1 MRALKILGYVVAGL
15 VGLLLLVFA
24 GLQTPPG
31 QRAAV
36 GLINRMAPGIEVAG
50 LSGFF
55 PTDLQIAHI
64 AVSDRQGPWLAVDN
78 ALLRWSFGSLLGGRL
93 LIEDLAADRVAV
105 LRSPVPDEEK
115 PSSKKGGGLQL
126 PVGID
131 LRRLAIRDLHLAAAL
146 AEVDSHW
153 RLSGNALLP
162 ADLAAGHLVLD
173 GERTDG
179 PEGNLAADIRFDVG
193 RRTVDGTLSLTEKRG
208 GIVAV
213 LLQRPDIEDLSLRLT
228 AQGDEQSGRAE
239 LSVSAA
245 DAARATGQA
254 RWQPKDGATAVSVQ
268 LDTAGPGL
276 PQGRVADV
284 MRAAIRLTAEAT
296 VDEKMATLGAAR
308 LTAGTLTLEASGRY
322 DRVADRLQGTLTV
335 SAPDPGPLTSL
346 AGSVTW
352 RGLRVEAKSDLANVV
367 KRPQGTVTLKGGAED
382 LSLSGIDA
390 RVPPIGS
397 VTLAATLDVAADKI
411 TARSLEIAT
420 PLATVKATGSY
431 ATATEVGEAKAN
443 VMIPSLAPLSA
454 LAGRPLGGS
463 AGFDLMGSTDRDGYA
478 FGWRGTVAD
487 ATAEGLPGG
496 IVTTP
501 LTLSGAGTWRHDETW
516 TLSGV
521 RAEIQGNTFGVS
533 GRGRAETGDLDLTLD
548 LPKLDVLQSGVTGS
562 ARLTGGIKLG
572 GDRTDVRL
580 AAELNDLRRGP
591 LSSGRLTVSANGSLD
606 AAGATSGDVK
616 ASGDLVG
623 QPLSL
628 DGRFALDAAG
638 GLVVPTFQGRWASA
652 ILDVENFAVTSGR
665 TSGHARLKVA
675 RLADAAALAGTELA
689 GSLNMEVTTDD
700 GAPGGR
706 LTAHVKGNDLRAGTL
721 GVGEFELR
729 STVDDP
735 MAAATAD
742 SKLTANR
749 IAGVADINRLTAT
762 VRGDRQAL
770 VVSLQ
775 AAGGQT
781 NANVEAKVDLTS
793 DDIVIG
799 LQRLDARYTGI
810 PVALAG
816 PTRVHVAG
824 SRIAIEPTNLRLG
837 GGRLSVRGT
846 LASSGSDLQLE
857 LAALPLSLIDSIA
870 PGTNLDGTLQAKVRM
885 QGSTDAPVVDG
896 TYGVT
901 GLRLR
906 QPQAA
911 LVPAIAVQGS
921 ASLMGQQASIDAR
934 LSSGGATALTVK
946 GKATLPRGA
955 APLSGSAALSG
966 TIDLAPFAPSLG
978 NDIRNVTGRLRPNL
992 NVEIAGSRVT
1002 GNGTIDFS
1010 NGAVAMPES
1019 GLRLSGGEGRLS
1031 LQGDVLQIQRLSFQA
1046 PQGGSVAVSGTL
1058 RIDPQQGVVPDLT
1071 VTSTRALLVS
1081 RPDLAATVS
1090 SDLKITGSTATEIDV
1105 TGPITIDRA
1114 EIAVGG
1120 QTAAAFPTID
1130 VREVNK
1136 PGGVQGTPVAST
1148 KPQPRK
1154 PPPPPGATPVRLQ
1167 ITINA
1172 PQAIFVRG
1180 RGLDAE
1186 MSGKLDVAGTPAAP
1200 TVVGGLTM
1208 RRGEFNLLGRRLN
1221 FSRGVVTLD
1230 NLDRI
1235 DPQLDF
1241 VASTTVQST
1250 TINVTIAGTSR
1261 EPVITVSSIPSL
1273 PPDEAMALLLFG
1285 KPTSALSVFELAQ
1298 AAQGLAELTGNPSG
1312 TGTLGRLRGVLGLDR
1327 LSVGSGRGADSSVSL
1342 EAGRYVAPGVYV
1354 GARQGAAG
1362 NSSRGV
1368 VQVEVLDHVKIEGD
1382 VGADSNGKVGV
1393 KMEWDY

>member
-1 MRALKILGYVVAGL
+1 MRALKIMGYAVGGL
-15 VGLLLLVFA
+15 FGLLLLVFVV
-24 GLQTPPG
+24 LQTPPG

-36 GLINRMAPGIEVAG
+36 ALINRAAPGVEVAG

-64 AVSDRQGPWLAVDN
+64 AMSDRQGPWLTIDN
-78 ALLRWSFGSLLGGRL
+78 ARLRWSFGSLLGGRL
-93 LIEDLAADRVAV
+93 LIEDLEAERVAV
-105 LRSPVPDEEK
+105 LRSPAPDEEK
-115 PSSKKGGGLQL
+115 PSPKKDSGGLQL
-126 PVGID
+126 PVGVD
-131 LRRLAIRDLHLAAAL
+131 LRRLAIGDLHLAAAL

-179 PEGNLAADIRFDVG
+179 PEGRLAADIRFDVG

-213 LLQRPDIEDLSLRLT
+213 LLQRRDIEDLSVRLT
-228 AQGDEQSGRAE
+228 AQGDERSGRAV

-254 RWQPKDGATAVSVQ
+254 RWEPRDGATAVSVQ

-276 PQGRVADV
+276 PQGRFTDA
-284 MRAAIRLTAEAT
+284 MRAPIRLTAEAT
-296 VDEKMATLGAAR
+296 VDDKAATLGAAK
-308 LTAGTLTLEASGRY
+308 LTAGSLGLEATGRY
-322 DRVADRLQGTLTV
+322 DRVADRVQGTVTL

-346 AGSVTW
+346 AAGVTW
-352 RGLRVEAKSDLANVV
+352 RGLRLEARTDLADLS
-367 KRPQGTVTLKGGAED
+367 KRPRGALKIDGGMDD
-382 LSLSGIDA
+382 LSLSGLDP

-397 VTLAATLDVAADKI
+397 VTLATALDIGDTIA
-411 TARSLEIAT
+411 ARSLEIAT
-420 PLATVKATGSY
+420 SLATVKASGSY
-431 ATATEVGEAKAN
+431 TPSTEIGEAKAN
-443 VMIPSLAPLSA
+443 VMVPNLAPLSA
-454 LAGRPLGGS
+454 LAGRPVGGS
-463 AGFDLMGSTDRDGYA
+463 AAFDLTGNSDRDGYK
-478 FGWRGTVAD
+478 FGWHGTVAD
-487 ATAEGLPGG
+487 VTAEGLPAG
-496 IVTTP
+496 IVTAP
-501 LTLSGAGTWRHDETW
+501 LTLSGAGTWRLDESW
-516 TLSGV
+516 TLTDV
-521 RAEIQGNTFGVS
+521 RVESQGNTFGVS
-533 GRGRAETGDLDLTLD
+533 GRGRAATGDLDLALD
-548 LPKLDVLQSGVTGS
+548 LPKLDVLQSGVSGS
-562 ARLTGGIKLG
+562 ARITGGIKLG

-580 AAELNDLRRGP
+580 AAELSGLQRGA
-591 LSSGRLTVSANGSLD
+591 LTSSRLTLSANGSLD
-606 AAGATSGDVK
+606 AAGAASGDVK
-616 ASGDLVG
+616 ANGDLVG

-628 DGRFALDAAG
+628 DGRFTLDAAG
-638 GLVVPTFQGRWASA
+638 GVVVPTFQGKWASA
-652 ILDVENFAVTSGR
+652 VLDVENFAVTSGR
-665 TSGHARLKVA
+665 TSGHARLKVD
-675 RLADAAALAGTELA
+675 RLADAAPLAGTDLA
-689 GSLNMEVTTDD
+689 GSLDAEVTTGDSV
-700 GAPGGR
+700 PGGR
-706 LTAHVKGNDLRAGTL
+706 VTAHVKGHDLRAGTL
-721 GVGEFELR
+721 GVGEFELS

-735 MAAATAD
+735 MAAATTD

-749 IAGVADINRLTAT
+749 IVGAADINRLTAT

-781 NANVEAKVDLTS
+781 NANVEAKLDLTS
-793 DDIVIG
+793 DDIVVA

-810 PVALAG
+810 PIALAG

-824 SRIAIEPTNLRLG
+824 SRVAIEPTNLRLG

-846 LASSGSDLQLE
+846 LAPSGSDLQLE
-857 LAALPLSLIDSIA
+857 LAALPLSLIDTVA
-870 PGTNLDGTLQAKVRM
+870 PGTNLDGTLQAKVRV
-885 QGSTDAPVVDG
+885 QGGTDAPVVDG
-896 TYGVT
+896 TYSVA

-911 LVPAIAVQGS
+911 LVPPIAVQGS

-934 LSSGGATALTVK
+934 LSGGGTTALTVK
-946 GKATLPRGA
+946 GKATLPRRG
-955 APLSGSAALSG
+955 APLSGSGAVSG
-966 TIDLAPFAPSLG
+966 TIDLAPFAPLLG

-1010 NGAVAMPES
+1010 GGALSMPDS
-1019 GLRLSGGEGRLS
+1019 GLQLSGGEGRLS
-1031 LQGDVLQIQRLSFQA
+1031 LQGDTLQIQRLTFQA
-1046 PQGGSVAVSGTL
+1046 ARGGSVAASGTL

-1071 VTSTRALLVS
+1071 VTSNRALLVS

-1090 SDLKITGSTATEIDV
+1090 SNLKITGSTATAIDV
-1105 TGPITIDRA
+1105 TGPITVDRA

-1120 QTAAAFPTID
+1120 QTAAAFPTIE

-1136 PGGVQGTPVAST
+1136 PGGVQGTPVASA
-1148 KPQPRK
+1148 KPPPRK
-1154 PPPPPGATPVRLQ
+1154 APPPGATPIRLQ

-1172 PQAIFVRG
+1172 PQAVFVRG

-1186 MSGKLDVAGTPAAP
+1186 MSGKLDVGGSPAAP

-1241 VASTTVQST
+1241 VASTSVQST

-1261 EPVITVSSIPSL
+1261 EPVITVSSIPAL

-1285 KPTSALSVFELAQ
+1285 KPTSSLSVFEIAQ

-1312 TGTLGRLRGVLGLDR
+1312 TGTLGRLRGALGLDR
-1327 LSVGSGRGADSSVSL
+1327 LTVNSGSGANSAVSL

-1368 VQVEVLDHVKIEGD
+1368 VQVDVLDHVKIEGD